1 MSSVRSSR
9 AAPVAERWG
18 GLERAA
24 LAGLLASALLGSGM
38 LGSPPA
44 VAVALAACATAAA
57 LRLRKLTDRTQRILR
72 GIGDGLVGATAVLG
86 FIWTVYPVIS
96 EATVSRI
103 TAPLAFALASLG
115 LVALASSPHWPAG
128 RTLVPASLG
137 LLMIGSLPSPPGLRF
152 ASCLGGAAA
161 AAGLFLLVEGRPFDR
176 RAVLP
181 RLASLAAFAL
191 VAAALAL
198 GIARFLPWAQPH
210 VETATASML
219 GSLSSTGYAGFS
231 LTSRLGDIE
240 ELALSRRAVLR
251 AFTDTPQRLRGRV
264 FTRFDGRAWAAEP
277 ARVAADLVSASVAS
291 LPGPLMRFFQEVP
304 GSILTAPA
312 LEAQAFG
319 AAPLVTTRIVQS
331 TAEIETL
338 LSPLAPVLVGMAR
351 GGGRLDDHGIVTPS
365 PPGPVE
371 IYAFANRMGGPAAG
385 LPAEELTLQLP
396 AAPDERIAAL
406 AESLGGRGGSA
417 EERVKRTLFHLD
429 SCCRYSL
436 KVPRPTSRDPI
447 AGFLFETQ
455 RGYCEYFATSAA
467 LLLRLQG
474 VPTRYVTGF
483 NVRDESL
490 VGRHYLVRES
500 DAHAWIESYL
510 PGQGWAEFDPTPS
523 AQYAEVHSESRAGFV
538 TAALERLLALASE
551 AVARLRAGSFLP
563 SVRWALRG
571 LEPLAAVAALALGA
585 ILFRRWLA
593 GSARRRPLP
602 ASEGPHLDPLVL
614 ELLARVDALFRR
626 RGHPRPAARAPLE
639 HLEAVPQGALPAAL
653 RTEVALAV
661 ECFYRVRYGGEQPVA
676 DELEGLMRRLSAA

>member
-1 MSSVRSSR
+1 M
-9 AAPVAERWG
+9 AERRG
-18 GLERAA
+18 SLERAA

-44 VAVALAACATAAA
+44 VAAALAACAIAGA
-57 LRLRKLTDRTQRILR
+57 LRLRKMTDKALRILR
-72 GIGDGLVGATAVLG
+72 GIGDGLVGVTAVLG

-103 TAPLAFALASLG
+103 TMLLALALASLG
-115 LVALASSPHWPAG
+115 LVALASAPHWPAG

-137 LLMIGSLPSPPGLRF
+137 LLVIGSLPSPPGLRF
-152 ASCLGGAAA
+152 ASCLGGAAV
-161 AAGLFLLVEGRPFDR
+161 AAGLFLLVEGRAFDR

-191 VAAALAL
+191 VTAAMAL

-219 GSLSSTGYAGFS
+219 GSSASSGYAGFS

-277 ARVAADLVSASVAS
+277 ARGAADLASADVAS
-291 LPGPLMRFFQEVP
+291 LPEPLVRFFEEVP
-304 GSILTAPA
+304 GSILSTPA
-312 LEAQAFG
+312 LQAQAFG
-319 AAPLVTTRIVQS
+319 AAPFVRTRIVQS
-331 TAEIETL
+331 TTEIETL

-351 GGGRLDDHGIVTPS
+351 SGGRIDDNGIVTAS
-365 PPGPVE
+365 PLGPVE
-371 IYAFANRMGGPAAG
+371 IYAFANRYGGPG
-385 LPAEELTLQLP
+385 PGQPAPELTLQLP
-396 AAPDERIAAL
+396 PSPDPRLLAL
-406 AESLGGRGGSA
+406 AEALGGTSGSA
-417 EERVKRTLFHLD
+417 EERVKRTLFHLER
-429 SCCRYSL
+429 CCRYSL
-436 KVPRPTSRDPI
+436 KVPRPASKDPI

-455 RGYCEYFATSAA
+455 RGYCEYFATAAA

-483 NVRDESL
+483 NVRDESR

-510 PGQGWAEFDPTPS
+510 PRQGWAEFDPTPS

-551 AVARLRAGSFLP
+551 VLARLRAGSFWP

-571 LEPLAAVAALALGA
+571 LEPLAAFAALALGA
-585 ILFRRWLA
+585 ILLRRWLA
-593 GSARRRPLP
+593 GSAARRPLP
-602 ASEGPHLDPLVL
+602 ALEGPLVDPRVL

-626 RGHPRPAARAPLE
+626 RGHPRPTARAPLE

-653 RTEVALAV
+653 RTEVARAV
-661 ECFYRVRYGGEQPVA
+661 DCVYRSRYGGEQPVA
-676 DELEGLMRRLSAA
+676 DEIEGLMRRLSAA